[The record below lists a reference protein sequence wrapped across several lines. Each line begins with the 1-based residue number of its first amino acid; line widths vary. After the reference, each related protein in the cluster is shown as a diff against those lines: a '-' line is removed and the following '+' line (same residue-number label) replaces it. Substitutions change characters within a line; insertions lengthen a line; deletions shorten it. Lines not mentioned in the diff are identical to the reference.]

1 MNIRSDFALW
11 ISSFG
16 AEVTTDVNR
25 RTTHVIANPDRKTTK
40 VKRAARYPHIKIVNP
55 EWMFQCCSKW
65 EHVDETPYLIDSDP
79 AECGGS
85 PDLEDES
92 VNGTGDEGADATPQ
106 SPVVDMS
113 DEAWAALDDEL
124 ADFMNESDTDGGS
137 ESEADSV
144 HSENS
149 TALDSKQ
156 TKKKRKRTSSTD
168 VSEAEESD
176 NSVNSTSQLQ
186 RRKKRTME
194 RVTSL
199 ANVVTA
205 DKSSGL
211 PSPETT
217 GPEEGQGE
225 DDETVPQA
233 NGVAPDVQD
242 DNDDGLE
249 AELLAGFGD
258 SDGEE

>member
-1 MNIRSDFALW
+1 LW

-16 AEVTTDVNR
+16 AEVTTDVTR

-55 EWMFQCCSKW
+55 EWMFQCCTKW
-65 EHVDETPYLIDSDP
+65 EHVDETPYLIESDP
-79 AECGGS
+79 TERGGS
-85 PDLEDES
+85 PRPDAEDES
-92 VNGTGDEGADATPQ
+92 VNGTGEEDADGTPQ

-124 ADFMNESDTDGGS
+124 ADFMNEPDTDGGS
-137 ESEADSV
+137 ESDADSV
-144 HSENS
+144 HSEIS
-149 TALDSKQ
+149 TASDAKQ
-156 TKKKRKRTSSTD
+156 TKKKRKRTSSAE

-176 NSVNSTSQLQ
+176 SSVTSTSQLQ

-217 GPEEGQGE
+217 GPEEGQGD
-225 DDETVPQA
+225 DDETVPEA
-233 NGVAPDVQD
+233 NGVAPDLQD
-242 DNDDGLE
+242 DYDDGLE